1 MKARFGL
8 ALAVMMALAL
18 ALVARAAGAR
28 FEALQIV
35 IIDVPTL
42 RLDHRDDWRRLQ
54 ETVERIAPRLVV
66 LAPLLRLHGV
76 DENAVADVAPIFDPD
91 GENRP
96 ARFGPA
102 GYGSFRW

>member
-8 ALAVMMALAL
+8 ALAVMM

-35 IIDVPTL
+35 H
-42 RLDHRDDWRRLQ
+42 HRRAHTAPRPSRRPAPPAGD
-54 ETVERIAPRLVV
+54 RGGIAPRLVV

-96 ARFGPA
+96 AVFGLS
-102 GYGSFRW
+102 GYGSYRW